1 MAKNPN
7 RKGLNIKL
15 IAGAASSALQGYQKT
30 KSSED
35 EKTRA
40 LKEKHRKQ
48 QEARRKK

>member
-1 MAKNPN
+1 MTKNPK
-7 RKGLNIKL
+7 RKGLNIRL
-15 IAGAASSALQGYQKT
+15 VAGAASSALQGYQKS